1 MWKIII
7 NKYKS
12 LGGCGG
18 GGGEVGEGGKD
29 NMKTTLGQ
37 NVAEW
42 PGKDSDGTKRCQI
55 MANHLEG

>member
-1 MWKIII
+1 MGEVGEVGEVGKVGRW
-7 NKYKS
+7 
-12 LGGCGG
+12 GG
-18 GGGEVGEGGKD
+18 GGGGKA
-29 NMKTTLGQ
+29 NVKTTLGQ

>member
-1 MWKIII
+1 MQQLEHYLR
-7 NKYKS
+7 N
-12 LGGCGG
+12 LEGVGG
-18 GGGEVGEGGKD
+18 GGKANV
-29 NMKTTLGQ
+29 KTTLGQ